1 MTFHNPWPARIA
13 MTVEEASIAA
23 GLGRRTIMRA
33 IEQGKLPSAFVLVGG
48 EFPASLERFM
58 SGLPPIASDAP
69 RMRTVAVSGRGA

>member
-33 IEQGKLPSAFVLVGG
+33 IEQGKLPSAFVCGRRQISPRPL
-48 EFPASLERFM
+48 
-58 SGLPPIASDAP
+58 SGS
-69 RMRTVAVSGRGA
+69 